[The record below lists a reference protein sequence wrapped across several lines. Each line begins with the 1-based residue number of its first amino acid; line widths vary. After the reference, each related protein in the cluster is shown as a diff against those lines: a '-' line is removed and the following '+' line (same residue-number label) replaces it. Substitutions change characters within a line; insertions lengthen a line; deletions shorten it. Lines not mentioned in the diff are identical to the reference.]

1 MKSLNEKKAGFVL
14 LIGRP
19 NVGKSTL
26 LNNILGQK
34 VSIVS
39 NVPQTTRFSIRGILN
54 EKRGQIVF
62 IDTPGIYITKKMIS
76 KALSSRGISMQEDV
90 DVILYLVD
98 LTRRPGKEEA
108 EVMKSLKE
116 TKTPII
122 MALNKR
128 DLGQYYADDY
138 IENWRDKTNPI
149 RKQKTAS
156 NGASNTESLKYFI
169 PISALEKRNLDRL
182 LDALFEFLPESDN
195 LYPLDIVSD
204 LPQKLLI
211 ADIIREK
218 IFNQTQDEVPH
229 SVAVKIDNIE
239 EKENGV
245 LYIQATIL
253 VERSSQK
260 AIIIGAK
267 GKFLKAIGTEARK
280 ELQSNYNRKVYLDL
294 WVKIQKNWQ
303 NNPAVLKDLGY
314 IV

>member
-1 MKSLNEKKAGFVL
+1 
-14 LIGRP
+14 
-19 NVGKSTL
+19 
-26 LNNILGQK
+26 
-34 VSIVS
+34 
-39 NVPQTTRFSIRGILN
+39 
-54 EKRGQIVF
+54 
-62 IDTPGIYITKKMIS
+62 
-76 KALSSRGISMQEDV
+76 
-90 DVILYLVD
+90 
-98 LTRRPGKEEA
+98 
-108 EVMKSLKE
+108 MKSLKE